1 MSGRLL
7 IDRAFETAFLEAG
20 LELGESPGIEVVTR
34 SPIGSIEIGQAD
46 AAVVSTP
53 VVTLLADTHVV
64 DDRFAISTEGAGAM
78 AMRSPRRPDEID
90 DAVVLLYDVAPATEA
105 LARAT
110 LWPFYGIK
118 TQHWTTSLDA
128 GHSITI
134 VDGLRSIEPVEV
146 GYSEDLAR
154 AWYILTEQPVVTH
167 LFVVPRDM
175 SGELQRT
182 LSQWLLAAAT
192 AGNERRREIRAEMA
206 EEAAIDRDR
215 LVDLQR
221 RLRYEVDDGI
231 RSAAYS
237 LIARGLGGT
246 RFPVVREIPWRAA
259 ES

>member
-1 MSGRLL
+1 MIGRLL
-7 IDRAFETAFLEAG
+7 IDAAFETVFVAAG
-20 LELGESPGIEVVTR
+20 LEQGELPGIDVVTR
-34 SPIGSIEIGQAD
+34 SALGAADVGPGD
-46 AAVVSTP
+46 AAVISTP
-53 VVTLLADTHVV
+53 EVTHLIDTHVA

-118 TQHWTTSLDA
+118 TEQWTTSLDA

-134 VDGLRSIEPVEV
+134 VDGLRSLEPVEV

-167 LFVVPRDM
+167 LLVLPREV
-175 SGELQRT
+175 SGESQRQM
-182 LSQWLLAAAT
+182 SQLLLDAAT
-192 AGNERRREIRAEMA
+192 AGYERRREIRAAMA

-221 RLRYEVDDGI
+221 RLRYEADD
-231 RSAAYS
+231 RVRAAAYL

-246 RFPVVREIPWRAA
+246 GFPVIRAVPWRAV